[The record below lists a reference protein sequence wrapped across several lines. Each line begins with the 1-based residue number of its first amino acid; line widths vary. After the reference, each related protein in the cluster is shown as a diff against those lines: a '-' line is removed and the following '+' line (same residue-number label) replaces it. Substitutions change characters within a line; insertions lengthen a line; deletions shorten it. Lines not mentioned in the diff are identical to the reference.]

1 VKRRRALLIGAV
13 LFCFVAARHRA
24 ALPPA
29 REPAADVFS
38 ASNPR
43 SVEATHLSLDLSVD
57 FDAQIL
63 RGSVTHT
70 LLNHAGTHH
79 GVKVMLND

>member
-1 VKRRRALLIGAV
+1 MRTRRALLIVAV

-29 REPAADVFS
+29 REPVADVFS

-43 SVEATHLSLDLSVD
+43 SVEATHTPTRRISPIATEGYVV
-57 FDAQIL
+57 L
-63 RGSVTHT
+63 RDTRRLPQRKSTHE
-70 LLNHAGTHH
+70 
-79 GVKVMLND
+79 